1 MQSTTTSS
9 STSSTTTSTTS
20 TTSIMSRSSSSSSS
34 SNNNSGSNKKSK
46 KSPLHDNIL
55 SLISSSSSSSSS
67 SLKTEYNNNQPYKHI
82 NILNFCNDN
91 TIRLIHNEITTN
103 LKADYKETDLFKV
116 FQTGE
121 IGNININNK
130 KKNKDGINGNML
142 PNLLNLRDVIYSK
155 EFRDFISDITGCND
169 LTERVDC
176 SCNAYAQGCHLLCHD
191 DVIGTRRVSYIIYL
205 SDPDDEWKEE
215 DGGALELYPLQSDT
229 CIDRGSELGGI
240 QGIPEALPT
249 KNILP
254 TFNSMVLFAVQPGRS
269 YHSVQEVYADSK
281 PRLSISGW
289 YHGPTP
295 PKGSDLASLN
305 QIMTKGDDDRTFNP
319 IIINDD
325 DGGDNED
332 NNDNAIL
339 SKYINDIYLQADTIT
354 KINKQFCI
362 DSSMQLKDFIKKD
375 IVDKLIS
382 VIKQSDTTYELGK
395 GRAPKNYQLGIGN
408 GWQIVGPPHKRR
420 YLLYDNDVNSSSN
433 TNDDA
438 TAGLLLN
445 EVRALFRTPEF
456 SRYVKKL
463 TTLTTIGYRDE
474 IRRFRPGLDY
484 TVAHFGVM
492 TKIPRLDATLCFVDE
507 SDNNDDNDDD
517 NKEDDN
523 EEEEEYSCWDSGDVG
538 GFECYIEADSEGLEA
553 SEVYRQDKKDDAE
566 ESLLSVTPGFNTLSL
581 VLRDQE
587 IMRFI
592 KYLGSAAPG
601 SRFDI
606 AMEYEI
612 VQPEPDNG
620 DDDDDEDDDDD
631 DNDDEEDNAS

>member
-1 MQSTTTSS
+1 M
-9 STSSTTTSTTS
+9 
-20 TTSIMSRSSSSSSS
+20 
-34 SNNNSGSNKKSK
+34 
-46 KSPLHDNIL
+46 
-55 SLISSSSSSSSS
+55 
-67 SLKTEYNNNQPYKHI
+67 PYKHLTI
-82 NILNFCNDN
+82 NELCNND
-91 TIRLIHNEITTN
+91 IMRLIHDEVTHN

-121 IGNININNK
+121 LGNITNTK
-130 KKNKDGINGNML
+130 KKKKDNGIDGSKL
-142 PNLLNLRDVIYSK
+142 PNLLNLRDVLYSK
-155 EFRDFISDITGCND
+155 EFRDFIGVITGCDD
-169 LTERVDC
+169 LTDRVDC

-205 SDPDDEWKEE
+205 SDPDDEWKVE
-215 DGGALELYPLQSDT
+215 DGGALELYPLESSSS
-229 CIDRGSELGGI
+229 IDRGIDYGGI

-289 YHGPTP
+289 YHGPTI
-295 PKGSDLASLN
+295 PKGSDNASLN
-305 QIMTKGDDDRTFNP
+305 QIMTKGDDIRNFNP
-319 IIINDD
+319 INNNNETNNNNNNNNDD
-325 DGGDNED
+325 DDDDDDDDNTL
-332 NNDNAIL
+332 L
-339 SKYINDIYLQADTIT
+339 SKYINAIYLQPDTIT
-354 KINKQFCI
+354 KINNQFCI

-382 VIKQSDTTYELGK
+382 IIKQSDTSYELGK
-395 GRAPKNYQLGIGN
+395 GRSPKGYELGIGN
-408 GWQIVGPPHKRR
+408 GWHIVGPPHKRR
-420 YLLYDNDVNSSSN
+420 YLLHDGTINNNS
-433 TNDDA
+433 NDDSNI
-438 TAGLLLN
+438 GLLLT
-445 EVRALFRTPEF
+445 EIRALFRTPEF
-456 SRYVKKL
+456 RRYIKKL
-463 TTLTTIGYRDE
+463 TTLTTVGYKDE

-507 SDNNDDNDDD
+507 TNNDDNDD
-517 NKEDDN
+517 NEDDD
-523 EEEEEYSCWDSGDVG
+523 EEEYSCWDSGDVG

-553 SEVYRQDKKDDAE
+553 SEVYRQEKKDDAE

-592 KYLGSAAPG
+592 KYLGAAAPG

-612 VQPEPDNG
+612 IQPETTN
-620 DDDDDEDDDDD
+620 DDDDDEGNDEDDDDD
-631 DNDDEEDNAS
+631 DDDDDN